1 MKSELSQ
8 PTLKEGNSLPTHL
21 SFCCFIFQCRAG
33 LVPGPDVLKVIEAFK
48 NETNFTV
55 WNDLI
60 GNMAGIGTIL
70 QYADCHQRFKAF
82 CIALYG
88 PIMDRLGWDPVKG
101 EGRCACQRGSS
112 IYT

>member
-1 MKSELSQ
+1 M
-8 PTLKEGNSLPTHL
+8 PTHL

-88 PIMDRLGWDPVKG
+88 PIMDKLGWDPVKG
-101 EGRCACQRGSS
+101 EGRC
-112 IYT
+112 